1 MQKLAKKFV
10 EVMRECAY
18 IAKNG
23 SNDFHRYKYA
33 TSADV
38 MCKVNTALTKHGIA
52 SVVTPSLLSV
62 QEVTTAKGNTEHLAT
77 VEVTVTLIDAESG
90 ESFAIKGLGSGQD
103 AGDKSIAKAQTMA
116 LKYCYMASL
125 AIATGDDPEADSKT
139 DEAMATYTP
148 KPSVNPA
155 NTQTQSTKSS
165 TSRTRTTTK
174 LVCHDC
180 GSSISQKVADYSQ
193 SKFGKFLC
201 YNCQRSQQNAA

>member
-10 EVMRECAY
+10 AVMQECSHVV
-18 IAKNG
+18 KTG
-23 SNDFHRYKYA
+23 TNDFHRYKYA
-33 TSADV
+33 TATDV
-38 MCKVNTALTKHGIA
+38 LEKVNSSLTKHGIA
-52 SVVTPSLLSV
+52 SVVTPALLNV
-62 QEVTTAKGNTEHLAT
+62 QEITTAKGNTERLAT
-77 VEVTVTLIDAESG
+77 VEVTVTLIDSESG

-139 DEAMATYTP
+139 DEAMTY
-148 KPSVNPA
+148 NQ
-155 NTQTQSTKSS
+155 NSS
-165 TSRTRTTTK
+165 TSPPTTPSPKNPTPRTRPATK

-180 GSSISQKVADYSQ
+180 GAPISQKVADYSQ

>member
-10 EVMRECAY
+10 AVMQECSHVV
-18 IAKNG
+18 KTG
-23 SNDFHRYKYA
+23 TNDFHRYKYA
-33 TSADV
+33 TATDV
-38 MCKVNTALTKHGIA
+38 LEKVNASLTKHGIA
-52 SVVTPSLLSV
+52 SIVSPALLNV
-62 QEVTTAKGNTEHLAT
+62 QEVTTSKGNIERLAT
-77 VEVTVTLIDAESG
+77 VEVTVTLIDSESG

-139 DEAMATYTP
+139 DEAMTYSP
-148 KPSVNPA
+148 KPSPA
-155 NTQTQSTKSS
+155 TKTSNT
-165 TSRTRTTTK
+165 RTRTTTK

-180 GSSISQKVADYSQ
+180 GSSISQKVADYSN

-201 YNCQRSQQNAA
+201 YDCQHSQKNAA

>member
-18 IAKNG
+18 VAKNG

-38 MCKVNTALTKHGIA
+38 IGKVNAAFTKHGIA
-52 SVVTPSLLSV
+52 SVVSPSLLGV
-62 QEVTTAKGNTEHLAT
+62 QEVTTAKGNTERLAT
-77 VEVTVTLIDAESG
+77 VEVSVMLIDSESG
-90 ESFAIKGLGSGQD
+90 ESFSIKGLGSGQD
-103 AGDKSIAKAQTMA
+103 AGDKSVAKAQTMA

-139 DEAMATYTP
+139 DEAMANYTP
-148 KPSVNPA
+148 TPSVNPVPP
-155 NTQTQSTKSS
+155 T
-165 TSRTRTTTK
+165 TSKTSVTRTRSATK

-180 GSSISQKVADYSQ
+180 GSAISQKVADYSNA
-193 SKFGKFLC
+193 KFGKFLC
-201 YNCQRSQQNAA
+201 YDCQHSQQNAA